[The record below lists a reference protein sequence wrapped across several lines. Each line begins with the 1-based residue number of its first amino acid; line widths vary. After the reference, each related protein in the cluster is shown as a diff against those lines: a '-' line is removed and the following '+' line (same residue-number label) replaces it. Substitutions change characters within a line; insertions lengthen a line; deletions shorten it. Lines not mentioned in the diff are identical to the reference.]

1 MNSEPFSDIPY
12 FSKRC
17 MRSFRQLFEE
27 TSLELIGV
35 SYHADPV
42 VILGRLGVVLDL
54 LRLSPKSRV
63 ELLKSYPLFKPYFV
77 QSLTYLRTKTR
88 NAKAYR
94 CNYRC

>member
-12 FSKRC
+12 FSKCC

-27 TSLELIGV
+27 TSVELIGV

-54 LRLSPKSRV
+54 
-63 ELLKSYPLFKPYFV
+63 
-77 QSLTYLRTKTR
+77 
-88 NAKAYR
+88 
-94 CNYRC
+94 